1 MTMSKTRSEGSLQV
15 VSLPLPV
22 DVTAPAVARQAV
34 RATLASLGFDDLAVD
49 DVLLATSEL
58 VTNAFEHG
66 EKPDKLEVE
75 YAEGR
80 LTLRVFDSGS
90 GRPKLKEPSPMAARS
105 RGLQLVHAL
114 SEDWGYEPYAGG
126 KYVWAVFSLHRTA
139 AAG

>member
-1 MTMSKTRSEGSLQV
+1 MTMSKTRSEGSLPV
-15 VSLPLPV
+15 VSLSLPV

-34 RATLASLGFDDLAVD
+34 RATLASLGFDDLAAD

-75 YAEGR
+75 YSDDR

-114 SEDWGYEPYAGG
+114 SEDWGHELYPGG
-126 KYVWAVFSLHRTA
+126 KYVWAVFSLRRA
-139 AAG
+139 AD

>member
-1 MTMSKTRSEGSLQV
+1 MTMSKTRSEGSLPV
-15 VSLPLPV
+15 ASLPLPV

-34 RATLASLGFDDLAVD
+34 RATLIGLGLDGPAVD

-66 EKPDKLEVE
+66 EKPDRLEVE

-80 LTLRVFDSGS
+80 LTLRVFDSGTK
-90 GRPKLKEPSPMAARS
+90 RPKLKEPSPMAARS

-114 SEDWGYEPYAGG
+114 SEDWGHELCSGG
-126 KYVWAVFSLHRTA
+126 KYVWAVFNLDRA
-139 AAG
+139 DAPA

>member
-1 MTMSKTRSEGSLQV
+1 MTMSKTRSEGSLPV

-22 DVTAPAVARQAV
+22 AVTAPAVARQAV
-34 RATLASLGFDDLAVD
+34 RATLAGFGLDGPAVD

-66 EKPDKLEVE
+66 ERPDRLEIE
-75 YAEGR
+75 YSDGR

-90 GRPKLKEPSPMAARS
+90 ERPKLKEPSPMAARS

-114 SEDWGYEPYAGG
+114 SDDWGYEPCSGG
-126 KYVWAVFSLHRTA
+126 KYVWAVFSLDRA
-139 AAG
+139 DASA

>member
-34 RATLASLGFDDLAVD
+34 RTTLTNLGLDGPAVD

-90 GRPKLKEPSPMAARS
+90 DWPKLKEPSPMAARS

-114 SEDWGYEPYAGG
+114 SDDWGHESCDGG
-126 KYVWAVFSLHRTA
+126 KYVWAVFSLDRA
-139 AAG
+139 DARS

>member
-1 MTMSKTRSEGSLQV
+1 MTMSKTRSEGSLPV
-15 VSLPLPV
+15 ASLPLPV

-34 RATLASLGFDDLAVD
+34 RATLTGLGLDGPAVD

-66 EKPDKLEVE
+66 EKPDRLEVE

-80 LTLRVFDSGS
+80 LTLRVFDSGTK
-90 GRPKLKEPSPMAARS
+90 RPKLKEPSPMAARS

-114 SEDWGYEPYAGG
+114 SEDWGHELCVGG
-126 KYVWAVFSLHRTA
+126 KYVWAVFNLDRA
-139 AAG
+139 DAPA

>member
-1 MTMSKTRSEGSLQV
+1 MTMSKTRSEGSLPV

-34 RATLASLGFDDLAVD
+34 RATLASLGFDDLAAD

-75 YAEGR
+75 YADGR
-80 LTLRVFDSGS
+80 LTLRVFDSGTN
-90 GRPKLKEPSPMAARS
+90 RPRLKEPSPMAARS

-114 SEDWGYEPYAGG
+114 SEDWGHELCAGG
-126 KYVWAVFSLHRTA
+126 KYVWAVFSLHRTE

>member
-1 MTMSKTRSEGSLQV
+1 MTMSKTRSEGTSTV

-34 RATLASLGFDDLAVD
+34 RATLSGLGLDGPEVD

-66 EKPDKLEVE
+66 EKPDRLDVE
-75 YAEGR
+75 YADGR
-80 LTLRVFDSGS
+80 LTLRVYDSGS

-114 SEDWGYEPYAGG
+114 SDDWGFEPCKGG
-126 KYVWAVFSLHRTA
+126 KYVWAVFSLR
-139 AAG
+139 

>member
-1 MTMSKTRSEGSLQV
+1 MTMSKTRSEASLPV

-22 DVTAPAVARQAV
+22 DVTAPAIARQAV
-34 RATLASLGFDDLAVD
+34 RATLVSLGFDDLAAD
-49 DVLLATSEL
+49 DILLATSEL

-66 EKPDKLEVE
+66 EKPDRLEVE

-114 SEDWGYEPYAGG
+114 SDDWGHEPCDGG
-126 KYVWAVFSLHRTA
+126 KYVWAVFSLRRA
-139 AAG
+139 DAQA

>member
-1 MTMSKTRSEGSLQV
+1 MTMSRTRSEGSLPV

-34 RATLASLGFDDLAVD
+34 RTTLAGLDLDGPAVD

-66 EKPDKLEVE
+66 EKPDRLEVE
-75 YAEGR
+75 YAVGR

-114 SEDWGYEPYAGG
+114 SEDWGHELCSGG
-126 KYVWAVFSLHRTA
+126 KYVWAVFRVDRADTPA
-139 AAG
+139 

>member
-1 MTMSKTRSEGSLQV
+1 MTTSKIRTEGSLPAV

-34 RATLASLGFDDLAVD
+34 RATLASLGLDGPEVD

-66 EKPDKLEVE
+66 ERPDRLEVE
-75 YAEGR
+75 HTDGR
-80 LTLRVFDSGS
+80 LTLRVFDSGTE
-90 GRPKLKEPSPMAARS
+90 RPLLKQPTPAAARS

-114 SEDWGYEPYAGG
+114 SDDWGHELCVGG
-126 KYVWAVFSLHRTA
+126 KYVWAVFSLPLPD
-139 AAG
+139 GD

>member
-1 MTMSKTRSEGSLQV
+1 MSKTRSEGTLPV

-34 RATLASLGFDDLAVD
+34 RTTLASLGLEGPAVD

-66 EKPDKLEVE
+66 EKPDRLEVE

-90 GRPKLKEPSPMAARS
+90 DRPKLKEPSPMAARS

-114 SEDWGYEPYAGG
+114 SEDWGHEPCAGG
-126 KYVWAVFSLHRTA
+126 KFVWAVFSLHRA
-139 AAG
+139 DARA

>member
-1 MTMSKTRSEGSLQV
+1 MTMSKTRSEGSLPV
-15 VSLPLPV
+15 ASLPLPV

-34 RATLASLGFDDLAVD
+34 RATLVGLGLHGPAVD

-66 EKPDKLEVE
+66 EKPDRLEVE

-80 LTLRVFDSGS
+80 LTLRVFDSGTK
-90 GRPKLKEPSPMAARS
+90 RPKLKEPSPMAARS

-114 SEDWGYEPYAGG
+114 SEDWGHELCSGG
-126 KYVWAVFSLHRTA
+126 KYVWAVFNLDRA
-139 AAG
+139 DAPA

>member
-1 MTMSKTRSEGSLQV
+1 MTMSKTRSEASLPV

-34 RATLASLGFDDLAVD
+34 RATLASLGFDELAVD
-49 DVLLATSEL
+49 DILLATSEL

-66 EKPDKLEVE
+66 EKPDRLEVE

-90 GRPKLKEPSPMAARS
+90 DRPRLKEPSPMAARS

-114 SEDWGYEPYAGG
+114 SDDWGHEPCDGG
-126 KYVWAVFSLHRTA
+126 KYVWAVFSLRRA
-139 AAG
+139 DAQA

>member
-1 MTMSKTRSEGSLQV
+1 MTMSKTRSEASLPV

-34 RATLASLGFDDLAVD
+34 RATLVSLGFDDLAVD
-49 DVLLATSEL
+49 DILLATSEL

-66 EKPDKLEVE
+66 EKPDRLEVE

-80 LTLRVFDSGS
+80 LTLRVFDSGA
-90 GRPKLKEPSPMAARS
+90 GRPRLKEPSPMAARS

-114 SEDWGYEPYAGG
+114 SDDWGHEPCDGG
-126 KYVWAVFSLHRTA
+126 KYVWAVFSLQRA
-139 AAG
+139 DAQA

>member
-1 MTMSKTRSEGSLQV
+1 MTMSKTRSEASLPV

-34 RATLASLGFDDLAVD
+34 RATLASLGFDDLAAD
-49 DVLLATSEL
+49 DILLATSEL

-66 EKPDKLEVE
+66 EKPDRLDVE

-90 GRPKLKEPSPMAARS
+90 GRPRLKEPSPMAARS

-114 SEDWGYEPYAGG
+114 SDDWGHEPCDGG
-126 KYVWAVFSLHRTA
+126 KYVWAVFSLQRA
-139 AAG
+139 DARA

>member
-1 MTMSKTRSEGSLQV
+1 MTMSKMRSEGSLPV

-34 RATLASLGFDDLAVD
+34 RATLAGLGFDDAGVD

-66 EKPDKLEVE
+66 ERPDRLEVE
-75 YAEGR
+75 YSGGR
-80 LTLRVFDSGS
+80 LTLRVFDSGT
-90 GRPKLKEPSPMAARS
+90 GRPKLKEPSPAAARS

-114 SEDWGYEPYAGG
+114 SDDWGHEPCSGG
-126 KYVWAVFSLHRTA
+126 KYVWAVFSLP
-139 AAG
+139 GLDG

>member
-1 MTMSKTRSEGSLQV
+1 MTMSKTRSEGSLPV
-15 VSLPLPV
+15 ASLPLPV

-34 RATLASLGFDDLAVD
+34 RATLVGLGLHGPAVD

-66 EKPDKLEVE
+66 EKPDRLEVE

-80 LTLRVFDSGS
+80 LTLRVFDSGTK
-90 GRPKLKEPSPMAARS
+90 RPKLKEPSPMTARS

-114 SEDWGYEPYAGG
+114 SEDWGHELCSGG
-126 KYVWAVFSLHRTA
+126 KYVWAVFNLDRA
-139 AAG
+139 DAPA

>member
-1 MTMSKTRSEGSLQV
+1 MTMSKLRSEGSLPV

-34 RATLASLGFDDLAVD
+34 RATLASLGLDDLAID

-66 EKPDKLEVE
+66 ESPDKLEVE
-75 YAEGR
+75 YGDDR
-80 LTLRVFDSGS
+80 LTLRVFDSGTD
-90 GRPKLKEPSPMAARS
+90 RPRLKEPAPMAARS

-114 SEDWGYEPYAGG
+114 SEDWGHELCVGG
-126 KYVWAVFSLHRTA
+126 KYVWAVFSLPRRDVGH
-139 AAG
+139 

>member
-1 MTMSKTRSEGSLQV
+1 MTMSKTRSEGSLPV

-22 DVTAPAVARQAV
+22 AVTAPAVARQAV
-34 RATLASLGFDDLAVD
+34 RATLASFGVDGPAVD

-66 EKPDKLEVE
+66 EKPDRLEIE
-75 YAEGR
+75 YSDGR

-90 GRPKLKEPSPMAARS
+90 ERPKLKEPSPMAARS

-114 SEDWGYEPYAGG
+114 SDDWGHELCSGG
-126 KYVWAVFSLHRTA
+126 KYVWAVFSLDRA
-139 AAG
+139 DASA

>member
-1 MTMSKTRSEGSLQV
+1 MTMSKTRSEGSLPV

-34 RATLASLGFDDLAVD
+34 RATLASLGLDGPAVD

-90 GRPKLKEPSPMAARS
+90 DWPKLKEPSPMAARS

-114 SEDWGYEPYAGG
+114 SDDWGHEPYDGG
-126 KYVWAVFSLHRTA
+126 KYVWAVFSLDRA
-139 AAG
+139 DARS